1 MRCQPCRIQLYLKL
15 AGKRSDGYL
24 AKTYDTTDARS
35 IHMMWLENYIN
46 EHYTDQIKLVDKPPP
61 QPQNQDEELPPAQPL
76 QIAQPTPP
84 LSPSR
89 DSSAGGGGRP
99 AAIDVGGASSVPLG
113 APPSPEKMRTRA
125 TTIAAAEP
133 VKAGGPRGWSRLK
146 SADIR
151 KDFGAERRRSPTMKD
166 VVEEASPRS
175 RSQTRDEPQPQPQPQ
190 PEPEP
195 PSEGAPREAEAPGE
209 RRPSVAAA
217 AAAPQPALFTQ
228 TPSAQPTAAAV
239 PPSPSG
245 SWPPAPGG
253 GAVLSVRDSRAAM
266 LARARTAAQARGA
279 GGQRNMYCD
288 SPRAKKQQ
296 LPLSSSPRCLE

>member
-24 AKTYDTTDARS
+24 AKTYDTTDRHNL
-35 IHMMWLENYIN
+35 HMLWLENYIN

-76 QIAQPTPP
+76 QIAHPPPP

-99 AAIDVGGASSVPLG
+99 AAIDVGDASSVPLG

-133 VKAGGPRGWSRLK
+133 AKAGGPRGWSRLK

-151 KDFGAERRRSPTMKD
+151 KDFGVERRRSPTMKD

-175 RSQTRDEPQPQPQPQ
+175 RSQTRDEPHPRGGDYAKA
-190 PEPEP
+190 
-195 PSEGAPREAEAPGE
+195 SSNGA
-209 RRPSVAAA
+209 
-217 AAAPQPALFTQ
+217 
-228 TPSAQPTAAAV
+228 
-239 PPSPSG
+239 
-245 SWPPAPGG
+245 
-253 GAVLSVRDSRAAM
+253 
-266 LARARTAAQARGA
+266 
-279 GGQRNMYCD
+279 
-288 SPRAKKQQ
+288 
-296 LPLSSSPRCLE
+296 